1 MAQLLLS
8 SKELL
13 DLVKKS
19 VPLPSQIKKI
29 QARGK
34 DIVIT
39 ISLSNLVPNFNI
51 VMSFLE
57 FKAGAVFFSVSSN
70 TLVEWMMKI
79 FKIPQHDFMS
89 ITHPILRIDIHKA
102 FANKLPDLKIDDI
115 RYENDQYRITLN
127 SLPTFG

>member
-1 MAQLLLS
+1 VAELLLS
-8 SKELL
+8 GKELL
-13 DLVKKS
+13 DLVEKS

-29 QARGK
+29 QARGM

-39 ISLSNLVPNFNI
+39 ISMSNFVPSFTI
-51 VMSFLE
+51 VMSFQE

-79 FKIPQHDFMS
+79 FKIPQPDFMS

-102 FANKLPDLKIDDI
+102 FASNVPDLKIDDI

-127 SLPTFG
+127 SLPTFA